1 MPDGI
6 ALAGR
11 VVVMDQAKTVIE
23 NGVVYVGDDSVVD
36 CRPVAAS
43 APTGFE
49 SVPVVHT
56 RGTIFPGLIE
66 LHNHLPY
73 DVLSLWQVPKQ
84 YGNRDQWSAPSTPDY
99 HRLVTGPMAA
109 LGSSSTV
116 TAAVVRYVEMG
127 CLLGG
132 TTTSQ
137 GVTLAT
143 AAGIVK
149 HFRGLVRNVES
160 TGDPGLPPASTHIA
174 DVVAKD
180 GQKFLEHISGKKK

>member
-11 VVVMDQAKTVIE
+11 IVLMDRAKTVVE
-23 NGVVYVGDDSVVD
+23 NGVVYVRGDSVVD
-36 CRPVAAS
+36 VRPVAAS

-84 YGNRDQWSAPSTPDY
+84 YGNRDQWSGSSTPDY

-109 LGSSSTV
+109 LGASAKG
-116 TAAVVRYVEMG
+116 TAGRVGSLRKRCPV
-127 CLLGG
+127 GG
-132 TTTSQ
+132 AQT
-137 GVTLAT
+137 GE
-143 AAGIVK
+143 
-149 HFRGLVRNVES
+149 RGGRGGGGRVGE
-160 TGDPGLPPASTHIA
+160 
-174 DVVAKD
+174 
-180 GQKFLEHISGKKK
+180 E